1 MPPPHRLRTRAV
13 SGLTPPCCYTQIR
26 ALSYLAEASESEQS
40 ESELSLN
47 DRCIR
52 NVTDFFGGHLG
63 SKGTRHAEDQN
74 VLDALLTAVVDGD
87 MLKDRLID
95 AVAKLLGANWHAV
108 KRAVLTRL
116 KLDDEMHECTDGVWT
131 RRQREVRSDKYKL
144 PGFYAFCHDDRFFR
158 FSSRRSEP
166 LRNHIGVG
174 EYEIHWAREVPN
186 MMADVITL
194 YRNDDRAKKYRDM
207 DMAVNGGNLPE
218 DTVLH
223 QNICFCLVKPTC
235 VRWDSSSVLSR
246 SRCLVRRF
254 VCCSPEARAH
264 DSRP

>member
-1 MPPPHRLRTRAV
+1 MKAG
-13 SGLTPPCCYTQIR
+13 GLANAQKVHGKFKKLPEIR
-26 ALSYLAEASESEQS
+26 ELECFSDDGDPETNARIINNLISFLSE
-40 ESELSLN
+40 
-47 DRCIR
+47 
-52 NVTDFFGGHLG
+52 HLDTT
-63 SKGTRHAEDQN
+63 GTRHTADQN
-74 VLDALLTAVVDGD
+74 IHDALLVAIVDGD
-87 MLKDRLID
+87 MIEDRMINAL
-95 AVAKLLGANWHAV
+95 AEMLGVRWHAI
-108 KRAVLTRL
+108 KRAVLTRM
-116 KLDDEMHECTDGVWT
+116 KLDDEMVEKKVDSVWT
-131 RRQREVRSDKYKL
+131 QRKREVRSDKYKL
-144 PGFYAFCHDDRFFR
+144 PGFYAFCHDEMFFR

-235 VRWDSSSVLSR
+235 VRWDSSSDLSR
-246 SRCLVRRF
+246 SRCLVR
-254 VCCSPEARAH
+254 C
-264 DSRP
+264 